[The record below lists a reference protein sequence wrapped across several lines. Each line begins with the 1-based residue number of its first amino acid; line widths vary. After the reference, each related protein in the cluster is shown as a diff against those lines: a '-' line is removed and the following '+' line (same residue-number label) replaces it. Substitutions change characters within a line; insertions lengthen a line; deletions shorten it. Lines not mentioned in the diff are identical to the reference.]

1 MRSRIAPIVLVLL
14 ALVVGG
20 ASYYVTDVR
29 QQEEEETLRNSRR
42 AAELLTARVEDLLV
56 QESTSDEA
64 AAAALS
70 RWHSRYKY
78 IPREMNSADVL
89 EYLESLTKRGFDAFD
104 LKLSDPQTTPDF
116 STYTLDVSG
125 VGEYEALYHLVWHL
139 ENNREFYRIADLDIE
154 YTEESFGTGENA
166 PIRDLVRFT
175 FQITAYFGGIEGISA
190 PEEDLAP
197 VPVGLLLP
205 HLAQK
210 DIFAPIVRVPKN
222 TPTQSVQAPA
232 AAAAPPPAQER
243 AAAPADPTPSA
254 PAAPA
259 ERRPA
264 GLDVERAT
272 LQRLIGGQAVFE
284 DVWGREFRV
293 GVGDAVE
300 GGEVIALEPRT
311 ASVRVRLGTG
321 GDAREV
327 TKRLGVAP
335 SGG

>member
-29 QQEEEETLRNSRR
+29 QAEEEATLRDSRR

-64 AAAALS
+64 AEAALS

-78 IPREMNSADVL
+78 IPREQNSADVL
-89 EYLESLTKRGFDAFD
+89 EYLESLTKQGFDAFD
-104 LKLSDPQTTPDF
+104 TKFSEPQVTPDF
-116 STYTLDVSG
+116 STYTIDVSG
-125 VGEYEALYHLVWHL
+125 VGRYESLYHLIWHL
-139 ENNREFYRIADLDIE
+139 ENNREFYRVSDLDIE

-175 FQITAYFGGIEGISA
+175 FQITSYFGGIEGISA
-190 PEEDLAP
+190 PEDDLAP

-222 TPTQSVQAPA
+222 TPTQSVESPAPA
-232 AAAAPPPAQER
+232 PAPAPPPAQDR
-243 AAAPADPTPSA
+243 AAAPADAA

-259 ERRPA
+259 DRRPE

-272 LQRLIGGQAVFE
+272 LKLLIGGQAVFE

-321 GDAREV
+321 SDAREV
-327 TKRLGVAP
+327 TKRLGQAP
-335 SGG
+335 AGR

>member
-1 MRSRIAPIVLVLL
+1 MRSRLVPIVLVLL
-14 ALVVGG
+14 AFVVGG

-29 QQEEEETLRNSRR
+29 QEEEETRLRNSRR

-64 AAAALS
+64 AEAALS

-104 LKLSDPQTTPDF
+104 LKVSDPVTAPDF
-116 STYTLDVSG
+116 STYTIDVTG

-139 ENNREFYRIADLDIE
+139 ENNREFYRVSDLDIE

-175 FQITAYFGGIEGISA
+175 FQITSYFGGIEGISA

-197 VPVGLLLP
+197 VPIGLLLP

-222 TPTQSVQAPA
+222 TPTQAVEAPA
-232 AAAAPPPAQER
+232 PAPSAAAPPAQDR
-243 AAAPADPTPSA
+243 AAAPANAA

-259 ERRPA
+259 EQRPE

-272 LQRLIGGQAVFE
+272 LKLLVGGQAVFE

-300 GGEVIALEPRT
+300 GGEVVALEPRT

-321 GDAREV
+321 SDAREV
-327 TKRLGVAP
+327 TKRLGQAP
-335 SGG
+335 AGG